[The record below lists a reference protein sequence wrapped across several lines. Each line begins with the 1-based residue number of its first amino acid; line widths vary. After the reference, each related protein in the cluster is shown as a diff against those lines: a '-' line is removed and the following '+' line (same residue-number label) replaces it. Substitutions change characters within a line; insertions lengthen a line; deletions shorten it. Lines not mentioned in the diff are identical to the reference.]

1 MNTILQDILGLF
13 TRKKIITGKQLKDN
27 DYLAVAEIKG
37 RNIGVPSERDV
48 KLIKVSEIVPA
59 PTQKTYDTNIA
70 EIPNIVLNLNDS
82 DYFVIDMTLVLAQY
96 SSNSPYNQDIAV
108 TLLPNLEGSFIG
120 TKQIIIVNTSKWSGT
135 WNWVNV
141 KWPNGIDPVWS
152 SNQNIKYDVITITG
166 HAKYSNSYLG
176 AASVNH

>member
-1 MNTILQDILGLF
+1 M
-13 TRKKIITGKQLKDN
+13 
-27 DYLAVAEIKG
+27 
-37 RNIGVPSERDV
+37 
-48 KLIKVSEIVPA
+48 
-59 PTQKTYDTNIA
+59 
-70 EIPNIVLNLNDS
+70 LNLNDS